1 MIAGRVVILMCL
13 AEAIS
18 MTTFATYPALIP
30 VILPAWQLS
39 NSEAGLISG
48 MFFGGYM
55 AAVPVLTSLTDRTD
69 ARRVYLFACMLGAAG
84 SLGFA
89 LFADGVVSALICHT
103 LIGAGLAGTYMPG
116 LKLLS
121 DVLDHTPRRSRYIA
135 FYTATFG
142 LGMTVSLSL
151 VGLVEPGFGWRVAF
165 AAAAFGPL
173 AAGALVWFTVPA
185 SKIVVHAEPRG
196 HLLDFRPVFRNR
208 AATGYVLG
216 YTAHCYELFGMRSWL
231 VAFLAFSAALQ
242 PFDNPLPWGPT
253 WIVAAVTPLGIL
265 SSIMGNEIAARL
277 PRRNVILTAMSLS
290 AISAAIVGFMAPL
303 PWLVVVTAVAV
314 YTIFVMGDSAALTS
328 GVILEARPH
337 LRGAT
342 MAVHSFLGFGAGM
355 IAPLV
360 FGAVLDLTG
369 GNTSVLA
376 WGFAFATL
384 GAGCALSAIYV
395 GLTNSRTG

>member
-173 AAGALVWFTVPA
+173 AAGAP
-185 SKIVVHAEPRG
+185 
-196 HLLDFRPVFRNR
+196 D
-208 AATGYVLG
+208 
-216 YTAHCYELFGMRSWL
+216 
-231 VAFLAFSAALQ
+231 
-242 PFDNPLPWGPT
+242 
-253 WIVAAVTPLGIL
+253 
-265 SSIMGNEIAARL
+265 
-277 PRRNVILTAMSLS
+277 
-290 AISAAIVGFMAPL
+290 
-303 PWLVVVTAVAV
+303 
-314 YTIFVMGDSAALTS
+314 TS
-328 GVILEARPH
+328 
-337 LRGAT
+337 
-342 MAVHSFLGFGAGM
+342 
-355 IAPLV
+355 
-360 FGAVLDLTG
+360 
-369 GNTSVLA
+369 
-376 WGFAFATL
+376 
-384 GAGCALSAIYV
+384 
-395 GLTNSRTG
+395 